1 CWRNCFGYCVRQLH
15 KYKIHPSV
23 AISAASVVRP
33 SGTVT
38 SFKMVC
44 SDIDESVDV
53 KLSAVRSHVTNMKG
67 IQRHG
72 SKFRVQKRVSGKLR
86 KTKFHI
92 L

>member
-1 CWRNCFGYCVRQLH
+1 M
-15 KYKIHPSV
+15 
-23 AISAASVVRP
+23 RP

-38 SFKMVC
+38 SFKTVR

-53 KLSAVRSHVTNMKG
+53 KLSTVRSHVINMKG
-67 IQRHG
+67 IQGHG

-86 KTKFHI
+86 KSKFDI